1 MAGTACDNLT
11 GGITLG
17 CDNNVGGLK
26 RIFLLEKSYVTSV
39 SLSSPGDT
47 ISAINTTGSPPANFY
62 EFVFNKNT
70 SSYTENQTSDQASG
84 RDLYEQ
90 TINLVLNRREKTK
103 RDVILLL
110 GQRKN
115 LVAVVEDNNGVY
127 WYFGESFGLNLTTNN
142 GGSGVQKSDPNQ
154 YVIILVGTEPTP
166 ANTLTSSAFSYAI
179 S

>member
-11 GGITLG
+11 GGISLS

-26 RIFLLEKSYVTSV
+26 RIFLLEKSYVSSV
-39 SLSSPGDT
+39 TLSSPGDT
-47 ISAINTTGSPPANFY
+47 ISAIVTTGSPTANFY

-127 WYFGESFGLNLTTNN
+127 WYFGENFGLNLTTNN

-154 YVIILVGTEPTP
+154 YVITLVGTEPTP